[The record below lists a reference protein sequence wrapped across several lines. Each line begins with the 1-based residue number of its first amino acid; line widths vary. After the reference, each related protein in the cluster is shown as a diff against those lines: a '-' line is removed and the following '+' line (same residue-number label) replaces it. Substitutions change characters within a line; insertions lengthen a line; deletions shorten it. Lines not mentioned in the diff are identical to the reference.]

1 MNFRIIHVFLGTLV
15 FLAALVLAGYLVFT
29 EAIPGLYGWKR
40 WFLIAVLCTYGFFR
54 FYRSIKTFKEKDE
67 NEK

>member
-1 MNFRIIHVFLGTLV
+1 MNFRITHVFLGALV

-29 EAIPGLYGWKR
+29 EAIPGLFGWKR
-40 WFLIAVLCTYGFFR
+40 WFLIAVLCTYGSFR
-54 FYRSIKTFKEKDE
+54 LFRSIKTLNEKEE